1 MNRSSAVR
9 RQHGCAAPWPHRL
22 ACATATA
29 TLLLLCAGGL
39 VTSTGSGLAVPDWP
53 TTFGYNMFL
62 FPWSRMVGGIL
73 YEHSHRL
80 LGSLVGLL
88 TILLALALWRHERRS
103 RVRWLGVAALAAV
116 IVQGV
121 LGGLR
126 VVLVDYSFAI
136 VHACLAQAFFV
147 LVAIVT
153 VLTSAQWR
161 QETGGKTVPDA
172 EKVQRLSL
180 LTTILIYGQLILG
193 AVVRHTG
200 GWVALHL
207 VGAVLVSVHVVVLSG
222 QIRWHHADQPVL
234 KRSANLSLGLL
245 VLQLLLGLGAYLGKF
260 TALGTALSPF
270 VVALATSHVVV
281 GALLLITCAVL
292 TLWAYRCLQQAP
304 QAGQAQLVSERVP
317 V

>member
-1 MNRSSAVR
+1 MPPAVR
-9 RQHGCAAPWPHRL
+9 PDSPWPHRL
-22 ACATATA
+22 ACVTTIA
-29 TLLLLCAGGL
+29 TLPLLFAGGL

-53 TTFGYNMFL
+53 TTFGHNMFL
-62 FPWSRMVGGIL
+62 FPWSRMIGGIF

-103 RVRWLGVAALAAV
+103 WVRWLGVVALAAV

-126 VVLVDYSFAI
+126 VVLIDHSLAI
-136 VHACLAQAFFV
+136 VHACFAHAFFV
-147 LVAIVT
+147 LLA
-153 VLTSAQWR
+153 VLTVVTSAKW
-161 QETGGKTVPDA
+161 THDAGSKTAPDA
-172 EKVQRLSL
+172 GKVQRLSL
-180 LTTILIYGQLILG
+180 LTTAFIYGQLILG

-200 GWVALHL
+200 GWVELHL
-207 VGAVLVSVHVVVLSG
+207 LGAVLVSVHVVVLSG
-222 QIRWHHADQPVL
+222 QVRWHHADQPVL
-234 KRSANLSLGLL
+234 KRSANLLLGLL

-260 TALGTALSPF
+260 TALGAALSPF

-281 GALLLITCAVL
+281 GALLLVTCAVL
-292 TLWAYRCLQQAP
+292 TLWAYRCLHQANQDVQP
-304 QAGQAQLVSERVP
+304 QLVSERVP